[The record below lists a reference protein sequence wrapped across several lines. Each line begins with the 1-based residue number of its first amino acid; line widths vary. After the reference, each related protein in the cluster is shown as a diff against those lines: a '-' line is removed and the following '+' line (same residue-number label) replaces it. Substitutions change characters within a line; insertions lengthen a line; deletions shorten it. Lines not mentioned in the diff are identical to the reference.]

1 MESLDMSKI
10 RKIIDS
16 IVSIS
21 SPESVLSFKVHVKQ
35 LTEADLQQM
44 STEHLQ
50 LVKQDVMNHDDLQY
64 KTVILKAIS

>member
-1 MESLDMSKI
+1 MESLDMGKI

-35 LTEADLQQM
+35 LTEADLQKM
-44 STEHLQ
+44 STEHL
-50 LVKQDVMNHDDLQY
+50 
-64 KTVILKAIS
+64 